1 MQILPPTLDVCDH
14 MRRYL
19 ATSATAIVFGEAD
32 PSRSARLPTPNAF
45 ANRNTPAHGE
55 RGSIDTY
62 TCVRICNAMALSE
75 NAATA
80 FLFKTLSDP
89 TRLRLLN
96 LLASGETCVC
106 ELTDTLR
113 VVQPKVSRHLAHLK
127 CAGLV
132 EARRDGKWMH
142 YRWAQHGDPLVRHV
156 LAGLREWM
164 ARDHR
169 MSGER
174 RRRDQV
180 CCRTGRRRT
189 KGIFNK

>member
-1 MQILPPTLDVCDH
+1 M
-14 MRRYL
+14 Y
-19 ATSATAIVFGEAD
+19 
-32 PSRSARLPTPNAF
+32 
-45 ANRNTPAHGE
+45 
-55 RGSIDTY
+55 
-62 TCVRICNAMALSE
+62 AMASSK
-75 NAATA
+75 NAAPA

-127 CAGLV
+127 RVGLV

-142 YRWAQHGDPLVRHV
+142 YRWVQHGDPLVRHV
-156 LAGLREWM
+156 LAGLGEWM

-169 MSGER
+169 MNGER

-180 CCRTGRRRT
+180 CCRISRRKP
-189 KGIFNK
+189 KGTSNK

>member
-1 MQILPPTLDVCDH
+1 
-14 MRRYL
+14 MRGRIAL
-19 ATSATAIVFGEAD
+19 QKHFVQNWLEVF
-32 PSRSARLPTPNAF
+32 
-45 ANRNTPAHGE
+45 
-55 RGSIDTY
+55 IDTY
-62 TCVRICNAMALSE
+62 TFIRICLPMPSSGNA
-75 NAATA
+75 TPV

-96 LLASGETCVC
+96 LLACGETCVC

-113 VVQPKVSRHLAHLK
+113 AVQPKVSRHLAHLK
-127 CAGLV
+127 RAGLV

-169 MSGER
+169 MNGER
-174 RRRDQV
+174 LRRRKV
-180 CCRTGRRRT
+180 CCRVSRSPLPRQGEGQGEGRRVS
-189 KGIFNK
+189 KQKSQLK

>member
-1 MQILPPTLDVCDH
+1 MCAVPSSGN
-14 MRRYL
+14 
-19 ATSATAIVFGEAD
+19 AT
-32 PSRSARLPTPNAF
+32 P
-45 ANRNTPAHGE
+45 
-55 RGSIDTY
+55 
-62 TCVRICNAMALSE
+62 
-75 NAATA
+75 A
-80 FLFKTLSDP
+80 FLFKTLADP

-113 VVQPKVSRHLAHLK
+113 VAQPKVSRHLAHLK
-127 CAGLV
+127 RAGLV
-132 EARRDGKWMH
+132 EARREGRWMY

-169 MSGER
+169 MNGER

-189 KGIFNK
+189 KGISNK